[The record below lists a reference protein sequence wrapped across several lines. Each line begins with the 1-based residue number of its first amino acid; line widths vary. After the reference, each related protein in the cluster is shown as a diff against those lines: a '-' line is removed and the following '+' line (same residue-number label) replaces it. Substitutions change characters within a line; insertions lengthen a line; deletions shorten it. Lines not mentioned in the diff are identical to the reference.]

1 MALKVILLGGRK
13 IGNGQNYE
21 APPSSIPG
29 AVIQIHSQRNRSYR
43 AAGGINGSNSGLE
56 FLLK

>member
-29 AVIQIHSQRNRSYR
+29 AVIQIHSQRNFRGVIER
-43 AAGGINGSNSGLE
+43 REG
-56 FLLK
+56 